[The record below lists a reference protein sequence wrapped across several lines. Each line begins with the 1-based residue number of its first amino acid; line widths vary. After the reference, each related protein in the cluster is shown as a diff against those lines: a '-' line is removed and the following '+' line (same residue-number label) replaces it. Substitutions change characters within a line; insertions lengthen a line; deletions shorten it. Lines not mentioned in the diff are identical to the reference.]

1 MSIGPTG
8 VFGSVAGTPLS
19 QAKGS
24 DIDQAKQ
31 ETDNQAGKISSD
43 SSAEKASGIGAA
55 EQDGEAQDGDA
66 DGRKLWEPTVN
77 KDDDSAAE
85 TPAAPDPRSSRDA
98 TGERGNQL
106 DLGG

>member
-1 MSIGPTG
+1 
-8 VFGSVAGTPLS
+8 
-19 QAKGS
+19 
-24 DIDQAKQ
+24 
-31 ETDNQAGKISSD
+31 
-43 SSAEKASGIGAA
+43 
-55 EQDGEAQDGDA
+55 GDA

>member
-55 EQDGEAQDGDA
+55 EQNGGARDGDA
-66 DGRKLWEPTVN
+66 DGRQLWEPTVN

-85 TPAAPDPRSSRDA
+85 APASPNPMDRRNPSSSAR
-98 TGERGNQL
+98 
-106 DLGG
+106 